1 MSNPWARNRCIP
13 IYPTAASPDPIV
25 TLRVEGRTV
34 EERAGQ
40 EAEIVRK
47 CLSRKDNQ
55 VKRDSAR
62 ALDSWRELTHA
73 CALQCSFF
81 AYQGAQIMYRR
92 YASLFF
98 IVGCDDEVKFVG
110 SAAPSFA
117 RACARA
123 RAMKRARVPLLAPT
137 AMPMLILL
145 GGWCPERAGHSGV
158 HPLICGNT
166 GSLFRERVRARCESA
181 ALAGL
186 QRSASYHEASP

>member
-1 MSNPWARNRCIP
+1 MSKAPGDHPWAQNRCIP
-13 IYPTAASPDPIV
+13 IYPTAASPDPVV
-25 TLRVEGRTV
+25 TFRVEGRTV

-47 CLSRKDNQ
+47 CLSRKDN
-55 VKRDSAR
+55 
-62 ALDSWRELTHA
+62 
-73 CALQCSFF
+73 QCSFF

-181 ALAGL
+181 ALVGL